1 MAVVGT
7 LPKGRN
13 ATSAAVVGEEA
24 DARGQVQCYVEH
36 TLYYR
41 ALCCMALLCCDVCVW
56 QLKIEMASQAPPKEA
71 GSGKGGKGILSLRKR
86 LRRRKG
92 QRIRQR
98 RRRRLRWRH
107 AFLANVPR
115 WERAEVGSMRRSPF
129 LGR

>member
-71 GSGKGGKGILSLRKR
+71 GSGKGGKG
-86 LRRRKG
+86 KG
-92 QRIRQR
+92 FDGGKGKGFGKGGGGGYDGGTR
-98 RRRRLRWRH
+98 
-107 AFLANVPR
+107 FLANVPR